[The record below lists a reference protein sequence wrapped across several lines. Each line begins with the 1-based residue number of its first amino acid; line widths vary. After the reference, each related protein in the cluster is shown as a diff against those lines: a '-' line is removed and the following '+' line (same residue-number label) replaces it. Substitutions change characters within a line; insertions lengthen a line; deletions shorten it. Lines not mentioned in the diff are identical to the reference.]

1 MIKNILI
8 CFFIV
13 FFNVSAYAFEL
24 VKIEASGDFE
34 RVDVWSGKFMDLSG
48 KVWDTSEYYSQDN
61 ESYNTSI
68 YINHDFSKFRFT
80 SKIFLDSGYDSAL
93 IDVDPLY
100 YISLSAKYQLSENE
114 KIKAVIDPIIKMGGG
129 VTESAC
135 YDDFKRAF
143 HCGTGMAWSDAQS
156 GGFLKKYEQD
166 QSINISY
173 TLDF

>member
-1 MIKNILI
+1 MINKILI
-8 CFFIV
+8 FFFIV

-48 KVWDTSEYYSQDN
+48 KVWDTSEYYSQEN
-61 ESYNTSI
+61 ESYSSSF
-68 YINHDFSKFRFT
+68 YISHDFNRFKFT

-100 YISLSAKYQLSENE
+100 YISLSAKYQLGENE
-114 KIKAVIDPIIKMGGG
+114 KIKVVIDPIIKMGGG
-129 VTESAC
+129 VTERAC
-135 YDDFKRAF
+135 YDDFNRAF
-143 HCGTGMAWSDAQS
+143 HCGTGMAWSDVQS

-166 QSINISY
+166 QTININYSIN
-173 TLDF
+173 F

>member
-8 CFFIV
+8 FFFIV
-13 FFNVSAYAFEL
+13 LFNVSAYAFEL
-24 VKIEASGDFE
+24 IKIEASGDFE

-48 KVWDTSEYYSQDN
+48 KAWDTSKYYSQEN
-61 ESYNTSI
+61 ESYNTSFF
-68 YINHDFSKFRFT
+68 INHDLNRFKFT

-114 KIKAVIDPIIKMGGG
+114 KIKVVIDPIIKMGGG

-135 YDDFKRAF
+135 YDDFRRAF

-173 TLDF
+173 TVGF

>member
-1 MIKNILI
+1 MINKILI
-8 CFFIV
+8 LFFVV

-24 VKIEASGDFE
+24 VKVEASGDFE

-48 KVWDTSEYYSQDN
+48 KVWDTSEYYSQEN
-61 ESYNTSI
+61 ESYSSSF
-68 YINHDFSKFRFT
+68 YVSHDFNRFRFT

-100 YISLSAKYQLSENE
+100 YISLSAKYQLGENE
-114 KIKAVIDPIIKMGGG
+114 KIKVVIDPIIKMGGG

-135 YDDFKRAF
+135 YDDFRRAF

-166 QSINISY
+166 QSINIAY
-173 TLDF
+173 TVGF

>member
-1 MIKNILI
+1 MINKILI
-8 CFFIV
+8 LFLAV
-13 FFNVSAYAFEL
+13 FFNVNAYAFEL

-34 RVDVWSGKFMDLSG
+34 RVDVWSGKFTDLSG
-48 KVWDTSEYYSQDN
+48 KVWDTSKYYSQDN
-61 ESYNTSI
+61 ESYNTSFF
-68 YINHDFSKFRFT
+68 INHDFNRFKFT

-100 YISLSAKYQLSENE
+100 YISLSAKYELGENE
-114 KIKAVIDPIIKMGGG
+114 KIKVVIDPIIKMGGG

-143 HCGTGMAWSDAQS
+143 HCGTGMAWLDAQS

-173 TLDF
+173 TIGF

>member
-93 IDVDPLY
+93 IDIDPLY
-100 YISLSAKYQLSENE
+100 YISLSAKYQLGENE
-114 KIKAVIDPIIKMGGG
+114 NIKVVIDPIIKMGGG

>member
-1 MIKNILI
+1 MINKILM
-8 CFFIV
+8 FFFVV
-13 FFNVSAYAFEL
+13 FFNISAYAFEL

-34 RVDVWSGKFMDLSG
+34 RVDVWSGKFTDLSG
-48 KVWDTSEYYSQDN
+48 KVWDTSKYYSQDN
-61 ESYNTSI
+61 ESYNTSFF
-68 YINHDFSKFRFT
+68 INHDLNRFKFT
-80 SKIFLDSGYDSAL
+80 TKIFLDSGYDSAL

-135 YDDFKRAF
+135 YDDFRRAF
-143 HCGTGMAWSDAQS
+143 HCGTGLAWSDAQS

-166 QSINISY
+166 QSININYSIN
-173 TLDF
+173 F